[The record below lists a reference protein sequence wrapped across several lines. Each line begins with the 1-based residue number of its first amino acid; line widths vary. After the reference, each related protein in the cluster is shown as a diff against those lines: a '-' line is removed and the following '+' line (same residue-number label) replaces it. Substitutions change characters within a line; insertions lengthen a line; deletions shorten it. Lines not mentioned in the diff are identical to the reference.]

1 MIVDIIIASDQVT
14 QIASQEVIPQSGY
27 KVKLV
32 MVNRDGES
40 DAFWGIMMIRR
51 IRYQISG

>member
-27 KVKLV
+27 KVRLV
-32 MVNRDGES
+32 MVNRDGDME
-40 DAFWGIMMIRR
+40 R
-51 IRYQISG
+51 QTPSGGS